1 MAVSL
6 MIKQMEDLLALQQS
20 LQQIG
25 EQKRQAILGNRIDE
39 LSMWVNRES
48 RLIKQLAEKQAA
60 WRQAVANV
68 LARRGIH
75 PESSMTMADIAGM
88 IRPEEGR
95 DKVLRL
101 QGELL
106 GVIRRVREDNERNRQ
121 LIEQSLEFVQYTL
134 ELAGGYRE
142 QDVIYERPTQAH
154 KPQDGTVRNRFDA
167 RA

>member
-1 MAVSL
+1 MSVSL

-25 EQKRQAILGNRIDE
+25 EQKRQAVLGNRIDE

-60 WRQAVANV
+60 WRKAVAHV
-68 LARRGIH
+68 LAQRGIH
-75 PESSMTMADIAGM
+75 PDSSMTMTDIAGM

-95 DKVLRL
+95 DDVLRL
-101 QGELL
+101 QEQLL
-106 GVIRRVREDNERNRQ
+106 GVIRRVKEDNERNRQ

-134 ELAGGYRE
+134 ELAAGYRE
-142 QDVIYERPTQAH
+142 QDVIYERPTQAN
-154 KPQDGTVRNRFDA
+154 KPQDGTGRNRFDA